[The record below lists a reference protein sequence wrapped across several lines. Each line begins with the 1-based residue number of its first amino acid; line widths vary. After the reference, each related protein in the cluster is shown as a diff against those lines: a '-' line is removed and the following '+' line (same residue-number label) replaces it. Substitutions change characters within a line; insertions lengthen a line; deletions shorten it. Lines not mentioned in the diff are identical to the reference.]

1 MIMTYITRPE
11 KDLYIVRRTS
21 LVGSNCALS
30 PCEECVS
37 ATVIKTVI
45 HYRDESSCHS
55 PRPKDKYFNYRRID
69 NVNLKDTMVTEWV
82 ATVPDLIAFIEKY
95 GSCIISKNRAGYYE
109 LEIYD
114 DYRE

>member
-1 MIMTYITRPE
+1 
-11 KDLYIVRRTS
+11 
-21 LVGSNCALS
+21 
-30 PCEECVS
+30 
-37 ATVIKTVI
+37 
-45 HYRDESSCHS
+45 
-55 PRPKDKYFNYRRID
+55 
-69 NVNLKDTMVTEWV
+69 MVTEWV